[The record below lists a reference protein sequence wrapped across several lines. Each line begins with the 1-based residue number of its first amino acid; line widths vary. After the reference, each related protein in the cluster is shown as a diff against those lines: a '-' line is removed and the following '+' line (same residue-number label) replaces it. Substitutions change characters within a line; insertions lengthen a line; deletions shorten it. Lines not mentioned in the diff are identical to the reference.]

1 MRILTFRARKHKL
14 RHEKPF
20 KCVEIDCE
28 RSKDGF
34 STQADLSR
42 HQRTVHDVA
51 MAGTSEYQCKAE
63 GCPKKDKIWYRAD
76 NFREH
81 CRRLH
86 PSLNFSELMENSL
99 LSKKVDVSSAVPDEP
114 LEDAITSQRLPTS
127 ASSAMIGSLSV
138 AKDSTIIEVPD
149 NELQR
154 LRQTE
159 SSVERAR
166 QVEKIESPIR
176 DASISGVNDSTKKR
190 GRTRMKCSECRL
202 RKIKVS
208 DQS

>member
-42 HQRTVHDVA
+42 HQRSVYDVA

-63 GCPKKDKIWYRAD
+63 GCPKKDKFWYRAD

-86 PSLNFSELMENSL
+86 PSLNFSELMEKSL
-99 LSKKVDVSSAVPDEP
+99 LSKKVEVSWAVPEEP
-114 LEDAITSQRLPTS
+114 LEDTITSQRLPTS

-138 AKDSTIIEVPD
+138 AKNSTTIEVPD

-154 LRQTE
+154 LRETE

-166 QVEKIESPIR
+166 QVEKIKSPIR
-176 DASISGVNDSTKKR
+176 VASISGVNDYT
-190 GRTRMKCSECRL
+190 RTRARSLLKCAECRL
-202 RKIKVS
+202 QKKRVS